1 MAKLTKAQAKL
12 HEKAVK
18 LLQCKELSEADTRF
32 IFDHYREDAN
42 HINSTAGAFFT
53 PYGLA
58 RDFRLH
64 IPLNYKDHVKLIDLC
79 AGIGILS
86 YMAARACDNHNQCS
100 VEITCI
106 EINQD
111 YVDVG
116 KQLLPEATWI
126 CSDALD
132 PALLSSLGHFDCAIS
147 NPPFGRIH
155 SPYRRNYSSS
165 QFEYMVI
172 EAAASIA
179 DAGVFII
186 PQISAP
192 FVYSGTNNVRW
203 RETGPARLFE
213 QQTGIEL
220 DFNVGIDTSQ
230 YQADWHG
237 TSPHCE
243 IVCCDF
249 TKRTGQLAMMPLNI
263 EIA

>member
-1 MAKLTKAQAKL
+1 M
-12 HEKAVK
+12 
-18 LLQCKELSEADTRF
+18 LS
-32 IFDHYREDAN
+32 
-42 HINSTAGAFFT
+42 
-53 PYGLA
+53 
-58 RDFRLH
+58 
-64 IPLNYKDHVKLIDLC
+64 
-79 AGIGILS
+79 
-86 YMAARACDNHNQCS
+86 
-100 VEITCI
+100 
-106 EINQD
+106 

-249 TKRTGQLAMMPLNI
+249 TKRTGQLTMMPLNI
-263 EIA
+263 GIA

>member
-1 MAKLTKAQAKL
+1 
-12 HEKAVK
+12 
-18 LLQCKELSEADTRF
+18 
-32 IFDHYREDAN
+32 
-42 HINSTAGAFFT
+42 
-53 PYGLA
+53 
-58 RDFRLH
+58 
-64 IPLNYKDHVKLIDLC
+64 
-79 AGIGILS
+79 
-86 YMAARACDNHNQCS
+86 
-100 VEITCI
+100 
-106 EINQD
+106 
-111 YVDVG
+111 
-116 KQLLPEATWI
+116 
-126 CSDALD
+126 
-132 PALLSSLGHFDCAIS
+132 
-147 NPPFGRIH
+147 
-155 SPYRRNYSSS
+155 
-165 QFEYMVI
+165 MVI

>member
-1 MAKLTKAQAKL
+1 MD
-12 HEKAVK
+12 
-18 LLQCKELSEADTRF
+18 LQR
-32 IFDHYREDAN
+32 R
-42 HINSTAGAFFT
+42 
-53 PYGLA
+53 
-58 RDFRLH
+58 
-64 IPLNYKDHVKLIDLC
+64 
-79 AGIGILS
+79 
-86 YMAARACDNHNQCS
+86 
-100 VEITCI
+100 
-106 EINQD
+106 
-111 YVDVG
+111 
-116 KQLLPEATWI
+116 
-126 CSDALD
+126 LD

-220 DFNVGIDTSQ
+220 DLMSGSTHHNTRLIGMG
-230 YQADWHG
+230 H
-237 TSPHCE
+237 PHTAKSSAV
-243 IVCCDF
+243 ILPSV
-249 TKRTGQLAMMPLNI
+249 PVS
-263 EIA
+263 